1 MFCELWYKSRILC
14 RRNCLLERKIY
25 FSTVSSSFFRVFSA
39 QHSCSLLQTRCKTE
53 PVCIPSYKLC
63 DGDVDC
69 KDRSDED
76 RCVVA
81 KKRCNVN
88 EFKCLSDLTC
98 IPLSARC
105 NQRKDCDDGSDEAK
119 CSKIHIIIIIFKSY
133 NGCFT
138 VN

>member
-1 MFCELWYKSRILC
+1 M
-14 RRNCLLERKIY
+14 
-25 FSTVSSSFFRVFSA
+25 
-39 QHSCSLLQTRCKTE
+39 
-53 PVCIPSYKLC
+53 CIPSYKLC

-69 KDRSDED
+69 KNGSDED

-88 EFKCLSDLTC
+88 EFKCVSDQAC

-119 CSKIHIIIIIFKSY
+119 CSKIYTVVLKSY
-133 NGCFT
+133 SANSSCIWHYYMVMG
-138 VN
+138 VLP